1 MTGREKF
8 NLIFESMT
16 NESLADLILG
26 GSCPSE
32 FDLFD
37 KKESRCPVFFCSS
50 CWEKALEMEYES
62 EDK

>member
-8 NLIFESMT
+8 KKILAKTS

-37 KKESRCPVFFCSS
+37 EKESGCPVFFCSG
-50 CWEKALEMEYES
+50 CWEKALEMEY
-62 EDK
+62 DQ